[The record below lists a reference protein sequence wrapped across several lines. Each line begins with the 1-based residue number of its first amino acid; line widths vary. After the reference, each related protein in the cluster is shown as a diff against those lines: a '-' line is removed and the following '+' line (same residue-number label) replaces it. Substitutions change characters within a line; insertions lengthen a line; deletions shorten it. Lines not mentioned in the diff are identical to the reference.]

1 MAIWGAIQ
9 SYNFDWQD
17 QDKRL
22 TLVRPS
28 ESLIIVGDEM
38 TIKSDFEGITSCIK
52 AEFERLRKSAKK
64 QADLRAGKVVY
75 VDVKE
80 TAEPNDG

>member
-1 MAIWGAIQ
+1 MDTDDISI
-9 SYNFDWQD
+9 SN
-17 QDKRL
+17 RC
-22 TLVRPS
+22 
-28 ESLIIVGDEM
+28 EM
-38 TIKSDFEGITSCIK
+38 QIKY
-52 AEFERLRKSAKK
+52 FERLRKSAKK